1 MGRPNSGPYNALRTS
16 LVAGIRKRAEGVWE
30 MTGQNNGFE
39 RRVLSAL
46 ESAPSRI
53 PVVLGGCGSG
63 RTMLLHRLR
72 DRIGRSAAQYVD
84 IERCATTP
92 ERFLQAVTGASPFPW
107 HAADRQPATAREAF
121 DILLAFLDTARAPGG
136 EPCTF
141 LLDEVLELR
150 TFESFP
156 GLRHVLRDLL
166 EALAASSNR
175 FVLTTRYVARAQRL
189 LRDATARFEVMQIPA
204 LAPPD
209 VTESLAPAFNG
220 YEQMPTD
227 DRDYLGRVVQAL
239 TDGRAAY
246 VRAIGDTMAAMGR
259 GAEPVSALTAL
270 LSADGALNH
279 WCRFCY
285 ELRLHRARGYGA
297 LKAILDVLAD
307 EEPLTLTEISHR
319 LHRTPGSTKDYLS
332 WLEDVDL
339 VTSRHKRYSFTDPVL
354 RVWVRLHCRP
364 FPPADEDVARE
375 VQHYALNRLPSPE
388 AAPALAYAGV
398 EATPDERK
406 SWGIIEID

>member
-1 MGRPNSGPYNALRTS
+1 M
-16 LVAGIRKRAEGVWE
+16 AGQQ
-30 MTGQNNGFE
+30 TGFD
-39 RRVLSAL
+39 RRVMGAL
-46 ESAPSRI
+46 ESTPSRI
-53 PVVLGGCGSG
+53 PVVLGGCGTG
-63 RTMLLHRLR
+63 RTMLLQRAR
-72 DRIGRSAAQYVD
+72 ERVGRTAAQYIDV
-84 IERCATTP
+84 ERCATTP
-92 ERFLQAVTGASPFPW
+92 ERFLQAVTSSSPFP
-107 HAADRQPATAREAF
+107 APVLERQPATAREAF
-121 DILLAFLDTARAPGG
+121 DTLLGFFDTARAPGG

-166 EALAASSNR
+166 EALTASPNR
-175 FVLTTRYVARAQRL
+175 FLLTSRYVARSHRL
-189 LRDATARFEVMQIPA
+189 LRDATSRFEVMHIPA
-204 LAPPD
+204 LVAPD
-209 VTESLAPAFNG
+209 VTDLLAPTFNG

-227 DRDYLGRVVQAL
+227 DRDYLGRAVQAL

-246 VRAIGDTMAAMGR
+246 VRAIGDTMLQMGR
-259 GAEPVSALTAL
+259 TSDPVSALTAL
-270 LSADGALNH
+270 LSSDGALNH

-297 LKAILDVLAD
+297 LKAILDVLSEA
-307 EEPLTLTEISHR
+307 EPLTLTEISHR

-339 VTSRHKRYSFTDPVL
+339 VTSRQKRYSFTDPVL
-354 RVWVRLHCRP
+354 RLWVRLHCHP
-364 FPPADEDVARE
+364 VPPSDEDVARE
-375 VQHYALNRLPSPE
+375 VQQYALARLPSPE

-398 EATPDERK
+398 DATADERK

>member
-1 MGRPNSGPYNALRTS
+1 M
-16 LVAGIRKRAEGVWE
+16 AGQQ
-30 MTGQNNGFE
+30 TGFD
-39 RRVLSAL
+39 RRVLGGL

-53 PVVLGGCGSG
+53 PVVLGGCGTG
-63 RTMLLHRLR
+63 RTMLLQRVLERL
-72 DRIGRSAAQYVD
+72 GRGAAQYVD

-92 ERFLQAVTGASPFPW
+92 ERFLQAVTASSPFPW
-107 HAADRQPATAREAF
+107 QAAERQPATAREAF
-121 DILLAFLDTARAPGG
+121 DMLLVFFDSARAPGG

-166 EALAASSNR
+166 EGLTASPNR
-175 FVLTTRYVARAQRL
+175 FVLTTRYVARAHRL
-189 LRDATARFEVMQIPA
+189 LRDATSRFEVMHIPQLTPA
-204 LAPPD
+204 D
-209 VTESLAPAFNG
+209 VTDLLAPAFNN

-227 DRDYLGRVVQAL
+227 DRDFLGRAVQAL
-239 TDGRAAY
+239 TDGRAEYAK
-246 VRAIGDTMAAMGR
+246 ALGDAMAHMGSTSD
-259 GAEPVSALTAL
+259 PISALTAL

-297 LKAILDVLAD
+297 LKAILDVLAE

-339 VTSRHKRYSFTDPVL
+339 VTSRQKRYSFTDPVL
-354 RVWVRLHCRP
+354 RLWVRLHCRP
-364 FPPADEDVARE
+364 VPPTDEEVARE
-375 VQHYALNRLPSPE
+375 VQQYAVGRLPHPE

-398 EATPDERK
+398 DVTAEERK

>member
-1 MGRPNSGPYNALRTS
+1 M
-16 LVAGIRKRAEGVWE
+16 AGQQSA
-30 MTGQNNGFE
+30 FD
-39 RRVLSAL
+39 RRVQGAL
-46 ESAPSRI
+46 ETAPSRI
-53 PVVLGGCGSG
+53 PVVLGGCGTG
-63 RTMLLHRLR
+63 RTMLLQRMRERL
-72 DRIGRSAAQYVD
+72 GRGAAQYVA

-92 ERFLQAVTGASPFPW
+92 ERFLHAVTASSPFPW
-107 HAADRQPATAREAF
+107 QAERQPTTPREAF
-121 DILLAFLDTARAPGG
+121 DLLLVFFDSARAPGG

-166 EALAASSNR
+166 DGLAASPNR
-175 FVLTTRYVARAQRL
+175 FVLTTRYIARAHRL
-189 LRDATARFEVMQIPA
+189 LRDATSRFEVIHIPPLTA
-204 LAPPD
+204 AD
-209 VTESLAPAFNG
+209 VIELLAPAFNN

-227 DRDYLGRVVQAL
+227 DRDYLGRAMQAL

-246 VRAIGDTMAAMGR
+246 VKTIGDAMGQLGR
-259 GAEPVSALTAL
+259 TVDPVSALTAL
-270 LSADGALNH
+270 LSTDGALNH

-297 LKAILDVLAD
+297 LKAILDVLA
-307 EEPLTLTEISHR
+307 EQEPLTLTEISHR

-339 VTSRHKRYSFTDPVL
+339 VTSRQKRYSFTDPVL
-354 RVWVRLHCRP
+354 RLWVRLHCRP
-364 FPPADEDVARE
+364 VPPTDEEVGRE
-375 VQHYALNRLPSPE
+375 VQQYAAGRLPHPE
-388 AAPALAYAGV
+388 AAPALAFAGV
-398 EATPDERK
+398 DASVDERK